1 MWLTIVAGS
10 TAMPLEG
17 GALIVMHGRSRMTI
31 DHCTPTMPGRST
43 PSFHRPGRD
52 CLHQALQSAVR
63 CSASRMKDELH
74 PTTVRTVCGG
84 YVRAQVRLTGV
95 NHVKTLEGHNLSTS
109 TCNPGNDLP
118 LYSLLACMA
127 VDFNLG
133 TVNPNKTEVATDR
146 ICSTKTAALH
156 TTYHL
161 ALPFCLSVRLCC
173 LSYHLCIYRSSS
185 RIAQVFWKLALGE
198 AWSSSFYSLR
208 ITLYRRY
215 RVPCMILYSFSLAT
229 GEQQ

>member
-127 VDFNLG
+127 GRLQFGNCQSEQNRSG
-133 TVNPNKTEVATDR
+133 DR
-146 ICSTKTAALH
+146 PYLFDQNGSSP
-156 TTYHL
+156 YD
-161 ALPFCLSVRLCC
+161 V
-173 LSYHLCIYRSSS
+173 SS
-185 RIAQVFWKLALGE
+185 RPAFLLVCSLMLSFV
-198 AWSSSFYSLR
+198 SSVYLSF
-208 ITLYRRY
+208 I
-215 RVPCMILYSFSLAT
+215 V
-229 GEQQ
+229 

>member
-1 MWLTIVAGS
+1 MLPRTTYLYVSQIAIRELWWTPTTVSYMWLTIVAGS

-127 VDFNLG
+127 GRLQFWELSIRTKPKWRPTVFVRPKRQLSIRRIISPCLFACLFAYAVFRIICVSIVHRLG
-133 TVNPNKTEVATDR
+133 
-146 ICSTKTAALH
+146 LH
-156 TTYHL
+156 
-161 ALPFCLSVRLCC
+161 R
-173 LSYHLCIYRSSS
+173 
-185 RIAQVFWKLALGE
+185 
-198 AWSSSFYSLR
+198 
-208 ITLYRRY
+208 
-215 RVPCMILYSFSLAT
+215 FS
-229 GEQQ
+229 GS

>member
-1 MWLTIVAGS
+1 MSKLWRATTYLQVLATPAMIYPFIRYWPVWL
-10 TAMPLEG
+10 
-17 GALIVMHGRSRMTI
+17 
-31 DHCTPTMPGRST
+31 
-43 PSFHRPGRD
+43 
-52 CLHQALQSAVR
+52 
-63 CSASRMKDELH
+63 
-74 PTTVRTVCGG
+74 
-84 YVRAQVRLTGV
+84 
-95 NHVKTLEGHNLSTS
+95 
-109 TCNPGNDLP
+109 
-118 LYSLLACMA
+118 